1 MRLESQKLLEDIR
14 QAAVLIETFTQ
25 NKSLQHYT
33 EDSLLSSAVERQFE
47 IIGEALNR
55 LARVDSNTVI
65 EIDNY
70 ERIISFRNML
80 IHGYDVV
87 DDEIVWDIVTDYLP
101 ALQKKVVELLN
112 Q

>member
-33 EDSLLSSAVERQFE
+33 EDPLLSSAVERQFE
-47 IIGEALNR
+47 VIGEALNR

-70 ERIISFRNML
+70 ERIFSFRNML

>member
-14 QAAVLIETFTQ
+14 QAAILIETFTQ

>member
-1 MRLESQKLLEDIR
+1 
-14 QAAVLIETFTQ
+14 V
-25 NKSLQHYT
+25 N
-33 EDSLLSSAVERQFE
+33 
-47 IIGEALNR
+47 
-55 LARVDSNTVI
+55 SNTVI

-87 DDEIVWDIVTDYLP
+87 DDEIVWDIVSDYLP

>member
-33 EDSLLSSAVERQFE
+33 EDPLLISAVERQFE

-87 DDEIVWDIVTDYLP
+87 DDEIVWDIVSDYLP